1 LDDRKKCS
9 VQIAIYASFVVNVA
23 LFIFKIIALVFSSSN
38 SILASAVDSFLDL
51 LAGSIIFVTNFFIKK
66 KQVYLYPAGKSRI
79 EPLGIIVFSSLMFS
93 LSFQVLVEALRTLA
107 DLQHFNL
114 SANIISIVI
123 ISSTVVA
130 KALLFIY
137 CQCFVSGSS
146 SVKALA
152 EDHRNDV
159 LTNSF
164 GMLGFILGSK
174 LSIKYNN
181 NNFKMIDPIFA
192 ICLSLFIMRN
202 WFLTG
207 KENVM
212 LLSGRT
218 APDSF
223 LKLLTFLAWNHHS
236 KIKYIDTVRAY
247 HLAERFLVEIDIVLD
262 KDMPL
267 SEAHDIGES
276 LQKNIEEL
284 DEVERCWVHLDYETD
299 HNTNDH
305 KTI

>member
-1 LDDRKKCS
+1 M
-9 VQIAIYASFVVNVA
+9 
-23 LFIFKIIALVFSSSN
+23 ALVFSSSN

-51 LAGSIIFVTNFFIKK
+51 LAGSIIFVTNYFIKK

-93 LSFQVLVEALRTLA
+93 LSFQVLVEALRTIV
-107 DLQHFNL
+107 DLRNFKLNA
-114 SANIISIVI
+114 STFSIII
-123 ISSTVVA
+123 IASTVVM

-137 CQCFVSGSS
+137 CQYFVSGSS

-174 LSIKYNN
+174 LATKYHNDN
-181 NNFKMIDPIFA
+181 YKVIDPIFA

-212 LLSGRT
+212 MLSGRT

-247 HLAERFLVEIDIVLD
+247 HLAERYLVEIDIILD

-284 DEVERCWVHLDYETD
+284 DEVERCWVHLDYES
-299 HNTNDH
+299 NNEKNNH
-305 KTI
+305 KDI